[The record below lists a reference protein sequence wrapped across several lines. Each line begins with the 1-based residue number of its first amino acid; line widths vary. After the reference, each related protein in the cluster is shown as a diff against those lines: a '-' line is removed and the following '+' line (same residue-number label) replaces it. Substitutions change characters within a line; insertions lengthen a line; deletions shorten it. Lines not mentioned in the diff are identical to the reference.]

1 MFTQTQNM
9 TAKIIGKWNCIGY
22 RLNNQE
28 ITDMESFKLIFNE
41 KTITCLDQNNEFWPE
56 KCEYE
61 SIGSKDGG
69 YYFREDGCFFQV
81 KNLKQNSVDI
91 ELNLK
96 VTDEKS
102 IVKYL
107 FTMEKE
113 KE

>member
-9 TAKIIGKWNCIGY
+9 TAKIIGKWKCIDC
-22 RLNNQE
+22 RLDNEELTNLQ
-28 ITDMESFKLIFNE
+28 SFTLIFSENSIICMPKGNE
-41 KTITCLDQNNEFWPE
+41 LWPD
-56 KCEYE
+56 KSEYE
-61 SIGSKDGG
+61 PIGSKDGG

-96 VTDEKS
+96 VTPEKS
-102 IVKYL
+102 IVKY
-107 FTMEKE
+107 FISMEKE

>member
-9 TAKIIGKWNCIGY
+9 TAKITGNWKCIGC
-22 RLNNQE
+22 RMNDEEL
-28 ITDMESFKLIFNE
+28 TSTESFTLVFKEHSVHCLPKGNE
-41 KTITCLDQNNEFWPE
+41 LWPAH
-56 KCEYE
+56 CDYE

-81 KNLKQNSVDI
+81 KNLKQDNVDI

-96 VTDEKS
+96 VTEDNT
-102 IVKYL
+102 IIKYI
-107 FTMEKE
+107 FSMEKE